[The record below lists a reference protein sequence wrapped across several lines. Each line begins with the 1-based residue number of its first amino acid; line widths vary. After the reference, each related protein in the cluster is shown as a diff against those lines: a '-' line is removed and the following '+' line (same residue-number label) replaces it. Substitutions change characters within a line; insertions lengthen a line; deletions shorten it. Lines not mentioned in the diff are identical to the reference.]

1 MIAVG
6 GFAKALPPHGA
17 GYDFANAGAMETRFM
32 GITWLESNYRVR
44 WRWNDEA
51 LFHDLD
57 GTFADQPF
65 CAGCHVLKN
74 PIVSNA
80 HSFPECYQ
88 DEVCAAPHV
97 PRGPYVAQVPTL
109 PLRANRR
116 ALQSTALTGACDDV
130 SPP

>member
-88 DEVCAAPHV
+88 DEVCGAARASWPKCTHSLCV
-97 PRGPYVAQVPTL
+97 CGQENRPT
-109 PLRANRR
+109 
-116 ALQSTALTGACDDV
+116 
-130 SPP
+130 SPPL